1 MQYFNEFIRAL
12 EKLISFESV
21 KTKKVNDMPFGEG
34 VYGAYKYFIN
44 LASSFGFETINYDNY
59 IGEVVFG
66 EGEEIGIIG
75 HVDVVPA
82 GSAWNTPPYT
92 LTKVGNTYFGRGLA
106 DDKAPLLLCLFI
118 LKELKESNQP
128 VNKKF
133 RLIVGCDEESGWQDI
148 AHFNKVSS
156 FPEYGF
162 SPDGNFPV
170 SYAEKGIAYLTFK
183 LPKLKKFFNVKGGT
197 VLNAVCGLATVETT
211 LKDVKIS
218 NERVSLKGKTLESVG
233 KSAHGSCP
241 QNGINAIKL
250 LYETFLENGEDVK
263 NVLDCLFNDKFGLF
277 KMETEQGNVTYSP
290 NVIEEKEDGIYLY
303 CDCRFPYPI
312 TENDL
317 REKLNKFNIPYELV
331 IKHDTQYVN
340 KDGEFVKTLLNS
352 YNKVM
357 GENASPI
364 AQGGSTFARA
374 FTKGVAFGPE
384 FIGVPSTIHQ
394 PNERLTEE
402 ELLKLYN
409 IYKTAIFN
417 LAK

>member
-1 MQYFNEFIRAL
+1 MNNFNEFILAL
-12 EKLISFESV
+12 EKLISFKSV
-21 KTKKVNDMPFGEG
+21 KESSKKDMPFGEG
-34 VYGAYKYFIN
+34 VYGAYKYFMD
-44 LASSFGFETINYDNY
+44 LAKDFGFETINYDNY
-59 IGEVVFG
+59 VGEIIFG

-75 HVDVVPA
+75 HVDVVPEGA
-82 GSAWNTPPYT
+82 GWNTPPYT
-92 LTKVGNTYFGRGLA
+92 LTKVGNTYYGRGLA

-118 LKELKESNQP
+118 LKELKESKKL

-133 RLIVGCDEESGWQDI
+133 RLIVGCDEESGWKDVE
-148 AHFNKVSS
+148 HFNKVST

-183 LPKLKKFFNVKGGT
+183 LPKLKNFFNVKGGT
-197 VLNAVCGLATVETT
+197 VLNAVCGLASAETL
-211 LKDVKIS
+211 LKEVKIS
-218 NERVSLKGKTLESVG
+218 NENVSFGGNTLESVG
-233 KSAHGSCP
+233 KSCHGSCP

-263 NVLDCLFNDKFGLF
+263 DILDCLFYDREKLF
-277 KMETEQGNVTYSP
+277 EISTEQGNVTFSP

-317 REKLNKFNIPYELV
+317 REKLNLFNIPYELV

-340 KDGEFVKTLLNS
+340 KDGKFVKTLLNS
-352 YNKVM
+352 YNEVT
-357 GENASPI
+357 GETALPI

-374 FTKGVAFGPE
+374 FSKGVAFGPE
-384 FIGVPSTIHQ
+384 FVGVPSTIHQ
-394 PNERLTEE
+394 PNECLTEE
-402 ELLKLYN
+402 ELLKLYK